1 MRGEQQLN
9 TPSQGNTSWG
19 WTPLLEKTRKDN
31 LFISQQPYPH
41 WAKYDFFFFFGVGR
55 NTRITPTFKV
65 PFFTISKNLFQLH
78 IIRNSNRGR
87 SRYWVVISQWR
98 EVNIYII
105 FCMQIAFFY
114 LLFIYIDSSRLGDLN
129 LKSRM
134 SLLKILESVNQLN
147 YKIFD

>member
-41 WAKYDFFFFFGVGR
+41 WAKYDFIFLFFGGGAKYK
-55 NTRITPTFKV
+55 NNPYFQS

-87 SRYWVVISQWR
+87 STVISQWR

-114 LLFIYIDSSRLGDLN
+114 LLFIYIDSSRLGNLN

-134 SLLKILESVNQLN
+134 SLLKILESVSQLN